1 MSSSLLSRLGRGVAA
16 AGLALVSGTI
26 AMNGTAAHANDEL
39 PPGMAEEMD
48 NEAYQR
54 VINQHL
60 QSRSE
65 VELTAHQS
73 GYVDGGH
80 ESSSPGSYYVDNSR
94 SHTHRRSQP
103 RRSGKLLGG
112 LCGGDGCPEPWWA
125 HRNAAYGE
133 FLYLNAGSSDLVHA
147 IEFTGPTAADS
158 PTGPV
163 GIINH
168 DPAAGFRVG
177 AALAANRCSSLN
189 LGYTYWSGSEANT
202 INAQGTNVLQS
213 QVLHPSLFTTGAG
226 SQQATAVHDI
236 DFQLVDLNYRHLWK
250 LSDSTV
256 VNWTGGVRYGN
267 MEQKLI
273 AQQTFQVPTGLTTV
287 TSDIDFDGFG
297 IHGGLDMERYSCET
311 GLFIYGKGM
320 ASLMAGEWNA
330 TYRETNQIGQE
341 LVANNYEDF
350 HATPI
355 LEGELGLGWMNNGG
369 HVRLQLGYMMSGWY
383 ESVSTRG
390 YIDAVRA
397 NDLLD
402 IGETMTFSG
411 LTTRLTVMF

>member
-1 MSSSLLSRLGRGVAA
+1 MT
-16 AGLALVSGTI
+16 GTPSY
-26 AMNGTAAHANDEL
+26 ANDEL

-48 NEAYQR
+48 NDAYQR
-54 VINQHL
+54 VIDQHL
-60 QSRSE
+60 HGSGDVQPTS
-65 VELTAHQS
+65 HQS
-73 GYVDGGH
+73 GYVDSGYDQGGY
-80 ESSSPGSYYVDNSR
+80 GNYYVDNSR
-94 SHTHRRSQP
+94 QRGHRRAAQRGNDS
-103 RRSGKLLGG
+103 LLGG
-112 LCGGDGCPEPWWA
+112 LCGGDGCPDPWWA

-147 IEFTGPTAADS
+147 IEFTGPTANDS

-163 GIINH
+163 GIINN
-168 DPAAGFRVG
+168 DPEAGFRVG
-177 AALAANRCSSLN
+177 AALAASDCSSLN

-202 INAQGTNVLQS
+202 INARGGNVLHS

-250 LSDSTV
+250 RTQNSV
-256 VNWTGGVRYGN
+256 INWTAGVRYGN
-267 MEQKLI
+267 MEQNLI
-273 AQQTFQVPTGLTTV
+273 ARQTFQVPTGLTTV
-287 TSDIDFDGFG
+287 ATDIDFDGFG

-320 ASLMAGEWNA
+320 ASLMAGQWNGS
-330 TYRETNQIGQE
+330 YRETNQIGQE
-341 LVANNYEDF
+341 LVANDFEDF

-369 HVRLQLGYMMSGWY
+369 HIRLQMGYMMSGWY
-383 ESVSTRG
+383 EAVSTRG
-390 YIDAVRA
+390 YVDSVRA

-402 IGETMTFSG
+402 IGETLTFSG